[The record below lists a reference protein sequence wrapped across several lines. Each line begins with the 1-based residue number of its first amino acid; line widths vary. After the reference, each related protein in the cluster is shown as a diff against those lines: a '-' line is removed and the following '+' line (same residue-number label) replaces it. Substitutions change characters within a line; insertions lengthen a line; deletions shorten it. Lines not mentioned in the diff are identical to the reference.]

1 MPLALPAPR
10 RTPTPVETEQ
20 RMPTLQEIGARL
32 AGGGPLT
39 ALDCEAVVA
48 SSDLLG
54 LGALADD
61 CRRRRH
67 GDRVTFVRVQQ
78 IRTDALAAPEIALLP
93 AARELR
99 ITGPLPETGGIVRGV
114 GRAVSAAGAVPVT
127 GFALDEL
134 VERNASDASAVAELL
149 AALRDAG
156 LAALAE
162 ARADRLSGPQWL
174 DAAGNAGLKIASL
187 TVGEPAADDA
197 SDALIRRVA
206 AWGGALAHVHAFAPL
221 PRDLPP
227 QPTTGYRDLR
237 QVALARLLVE
247 NVGSIQVDWSL
258 YGPKLAQVALLFGA
272 GDVDAVSAE
281 DGGTLGA
288 KRAPLAEI
296 VRNIRASGLV
306 PVERN
311 GRFENVET

>member
-1 MPLALPAPR
+1 
-10 RTPTPVETEQ
+10 
-20 RMPTLQEIGARL
+20 MPTLQEIGARL
-32 AGGGPLT
+32 AGGEPLDSP
-39 ALDCEAVVA
+39 DCEAVVA

-61 CRRRRH
+61 CRRRRQ

-78 IRTDALAAPEIALLP
+78 IPADALDAPEVAVLP

-99 ITGPLPETGGIVRGV
+99 IAGPLPEGRDGVRSV
-114 GRAVSAAGAVPVT
+114 ERVVSAAGAIPVT
-127 GFALDEL
+127 GFALDDL
-134 VERNASDASAVAELL
+134 VERNASDASAVADVL

-174 DAAGNAGLKIASL
+174 AAAGDAGLKIARL
-187 TVGEPAADDA
+187 TVGEPTVEDGGA
-197 SDALIRRVA
+197 ALIRRVA
-206 AWGGALAHVHAFAPL
+206 GWGGALAHVHAFAPL
-221 PRDLPP
+221 PRNLPP

-237 QVALARLLVE
+237 QVALARLLVD

-258 YGPKLAQVALLFGA
+258 YGPKLAQVALIFGA
-272 GDVDAVSAE
+272 SDVDAVSAE

-288 KRAPLAEI
+288 RRAPLAEI
-296 VRNIRASGLV
+296 ERNIRASGLV

-311 GRFENVET
+311 GRFEHVGT

>member
-1 MPLALPAPR
+1 M
-10 RTPTPVETEQ
+10 T
-20 RMPTLQEIGARL
+20 TLQEIGERL
-32 AGGGPLT
+32 AAGE
-39 ALDCEAVVA
+39 ALGAPDCEALAA

-54 LGALADD
+54 LSALADD
-61 CRRRRH
+61 CRRRRQ
-67 GDRVTFVRVQQ
+67 GGRVTFVRVQQ
-78 IRTDALAAPEIALLP
+78 IGVDALDAPEIALLP

-99 ITGPLPETGGIVRGV
+99 IAGPRPEGRGIVRGV
-114 GRAVSAAGAVPVT
+114 ERAVSAAGAVPVT
-127 GFALDEL
+127 GFALDEI

-162 ARADRLSGPQWL
+162 ARADRLSGPRWL
-174 DAAGNAGLKIASL
+174 EVAGNAGLKIARL
-187 TVGEPAADDA
+187 TVGEPAAEDA
-197 SDALIRRVA
+197 GAALIRRVA
-206 AWGGALAHVHAFAPL
+206 GWGGALAHVHAFAPL
-221 PRDLPP
+221 PRNPPP

-288 KRAPLAEI
+288 RRAPLAQI
-296 VRNIRASGLV
+296 VRNIEAAGLV

-311 GRFENVET
+311 GRFENVGT

>member
-1 MPLALPAPR
+1 
-10 RTPTPVETEQ
+10 
-20 RMPTLQEIGARL
+20 MPTLQEIGERL
-32 AGGGPLT
+32 AAGEALT
-39 ALDCEAVVA
+39 SPDCEALAA

-61 CRRRRH
+61 CRRRRQ
-67 GDRVTFVRVQQ
+67 GGRVTFVRVQQ
-78 IRTDALAAPEIALLP
+78 IGADALDAPEIALLP

-99 ITGPLPETGGIVRGV
+99 IAGPLPETRGMVRGV
-114 GRAVSAAGAVPVT
+114 ERAVSAAGAAPVT

-149 AALRDAG
+149 AVLRDAG

-162 ARADRLSGPQWL
+162 ARADRLSGPRWL
-174 DAAGNAGLKIASL
+174 EVAGNAGLKIARL
-187 TVGEPAADDA
+187 TVGEPAVEDA
-197 SDALIRRVA
+197 GAALIRRVA
-206 AWGGALAHVHAFAPL
+206 GWGGALAHVHAFAPL
-221 PRDLPP
+221 PRNPPP

-288 KRAPLAEI
+288 RRAPLAEI
-296 VRNIRASGLV
+296 VRNIEAAGLV

-311 GRFENVET
+311 GRFENVGT